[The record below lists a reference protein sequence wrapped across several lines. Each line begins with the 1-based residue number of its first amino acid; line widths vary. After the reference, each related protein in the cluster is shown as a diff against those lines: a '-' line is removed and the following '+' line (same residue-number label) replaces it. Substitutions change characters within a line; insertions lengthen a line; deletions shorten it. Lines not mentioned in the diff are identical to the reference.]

1 MHRSKRPVA
10 VLIWIL
16 TVAAGIAAV
25 HPARAVDGGE
35 AQWIW
40 SPDHPPFN
48 APKGECYFRKSF
60 RSGGTE
66 SGRIEIA
73 CDNGY
78 ELFVNGRLVG
88 SGSDWKTFDVY
99 DIQKLLVP
107 GNNTI
112 AVHSFNDAEGAAG
125 LIARVTVKQR
135 GNTDQ
140 SFSTDGTWRTATNE
154 QRNWQT
160 PRFNDGRW
168 APALVLGELRKAAPW
183 KDNYTTGQRQA
194 GARFTAAPN
203 FRVERVTSPEAAGS
217 LVAMAFNER
226 GEIIAS
232 RAGGPLVRVRDE
244 NGDGAPEAV
253 AVYCEKVTSCQG
265 ILPLNGHVFAVGEGP
280 DGTGFYRISDEDSDG
295 VGEAVTTLFKF
306 KGSMGEHGPH
316 APLLGPDGMI
326 YLMIGNH
333 SSTELPFEPTS
344 PHHHYYEGD
353 LLTPK
358 YEDAGGHAVGIKAPC
373 GIVVRTNLQG
383 EFVELVAGGMRN
395 AYDMVFNKQGD
406 LFTWDSD
413 MEWDEGLPWFRPTRV
428 LQLVPGGEYGSRSGW
443 SVWPDYY
450 IDGLPPLSNTG
461 RGSPTGV
468 ECYNHHMYPAR
479 YHNALFL
486 CDWSLGRIV
495 VARMEPADG
504 TYAARNE
511 LFLQGRPL
519 NVTDIAV
526 GPDGWLY
533 FSTGGRDTEGGIYRI
548 VYGGRIPPRP
558 KEAGIIQA
566 IRQPQLYSAWGRNRV
581 ANIKRELGN
590 SWASDLT
597 TLIQSPRY
605 SADDRTRGL
614 DLMQLVGPSPST
626 ALLVKLSQDSEAAV
640 RAKATDLMAVHVDD
654 ATNARLVELLDD
666 DDPTVRRKACEAIVR
681 AEAPLPVAKLV
692 ALMSDSSRF
701 VGWAAMRAL
710 EQAPTDNWRSTV
722 LSTEHPR
729 QFLLGS
735 VALLQLEPNHETGMA
750 VIGRASEFLQ
760 GFLSDDDFLGL
771 LRVMELALVRGEIKP
786 DEVAAL
792 RTQLAEE
799 YPALEPRM
807 NRELVRLL
815 VYLQDPTVLPRY
827 LEEIARS
834 DNPVPDKIH
843 VALCLKFLNAGWT
856 TEHRLAVLRF
866 YEQARVMPGGHS
878 YAGYIDNVSRDFV
891 ASMTPDEQ
899 WLVVT
904 QGDALPSAA
913 LRALP
918 SLVGD
923 LPEDRV
929 AALIELDRRLQGT
942 EGDAARSLGVGLIA
956 VLGQSRRPEA
966 MTYLRDVF
974 EHQPERRQ
982 DAAMGLAQEPNGE
995 NWDFL
1000 VRALPVCEGPAAQ
1013 EVLMQLAQVDHKPD
1027 QPEPLRQVI
1036 LTGLKL
1042 GDGGG
1047 KYAVS
1052 LLEKWTG
1059 QQPEYSED
1067 KWNVALA
1074 AWQEWF
1080 TAKYPDQPPPQL
1092 PSGSEENKWTFD
1104 ELLKYITGDEGSHGS
1119 AERGAAVFD
1128 KAQCVKCHRY
1138 GTRGEGVGPDLSGV
1152 SRRFQRK
1159 EVLESVMHP
1168 SQVISD
1174 QYASKTVVT
1183 TAGLTYTGIVAPS
1196 GEKAIVVLQPSAE
1209 KVVIPNDEVDEVVPS
1224 NKSAMPEGLFNNLTL
1239 EEIADLFAYLGRP
1252 PQ

>member
-1 MHRSKRPVA
+1 MDRSKRLLA
-10 VLIWIL
+10 VLISCL
-16 TVAAGIAAV
+16 VASVVVLPAK
-25 HPARAVDGGE
+25 PARAVDSGE

-40 SPDHPPFN
+40 SPDHAPFN
-48 APKGECYFRKSF
+48 APQGTCYFRRSF
-60 RSGGTE
+60 RMGAPE
-66 SGRIEIA
+66 SGRIEIT
-73 CDNGY
+73 CDNAY
-78 ELFVNGRLVG
+78 ELFVNGRPVG
-88 SGSDWKTFDVY
+88 AGKDWKTFDDY
-99 DIQKLLVP
+99 DIGRLLVV
-107 GNNTI
+107 GDNTI
-112 AVHSFNDAEGAAG
+112 AVRCMNDEPGSAG
-125 LIARVTVKQR
+125 LIARVTVKQK

-140 SFSTDGTWRTATNE
+140 SYSTDGSWRVTTEE
-154 QRNWQT
+154 QRNWQAS
-160 PRFNDGRW
+160 RFNDSRW
-168 APALVLGELRKAAPW
+168 AAAQVLGELREASAW
-183 KDNYTTGQRQA
+183 KDHFAGDQRQG

-203 FRVERVTSPEAAGS
+203 FRVERVTTPEAVGS
-217 LVAMAFNER
+217 VVAMAFNER

-232 RAGGPLVRVRDE
+232 RAGGPLVRVRDD

-253 AVYCEKVTSCQG
+253 SVYCDKVTNCQG

-280 DGTGFYRISDEDSDG
+280 EGTGFYRVSDSDSDG
-295 VGEAVTTLFKF
+295 VGETITTLFKF
-306 KGSMGEHGPH
+306 KGRMGEHGPH

-333 SSTELPFEPTS
+333 SSVDLPVEPTS
-344 PHHHYYEGD
+344 PYHHYYEGD

-373 GIVVRTNLQG
+373 GVVVRTNLQG

-395 AYDMVFNKQGD
+395 AYDMAFNKQGD

-413 MEWDEGLPWFRPTRV
+413 MEWDEGLPWYRPTRV

-443 SVWPDYY
+443 SVWPDYF

-461 RGSPTGV
+461 RGSPAGV
-468 ECYNHHMYPAR
+468 ECYNHHMYPTR

-495 VARMEPADG
+495 VARMEPSNG

-533 FSTGGRDTEGGIYRI
+533 FATGGRDTEGGIYRI
-548 VYGGRIPPRP
+548 VYGGRVPPRP
-558 KEAGIIQA
+558 KEAGVIQA

-581 ANIKRELGN
+581 ANIKREIGD
-590 SWASDLT
+590 SWAADLT
-597 TLIQSPRY
+597 ALIQSPRY

-626 ALLVKLSQDSEAAV
+626 TLLVKLSRDGEKAV
-640 RAKATDLMAVHVDD
+640 RAKAVDLMGVHVDD
-654 ATNARLVELLDD
+654 ATNARLIELLDD
-666 DDPTVRRKACEAIVR
+666 EDPTVRRKACESLVR

-692 ALMSDSSRF
+692 ALLTDASRF
-701 VGWAAMRAL
+701 VARAAMRAL
-710 EQAPTDNWRSTV
+710 QQAPIDNWRSTV
-722 LSTEHPR
+722 LSSPHSR

-735 VALLQLEPNHETGMA
+735 VALLQLEPKHETGLA
-750 VIGRASEFLQ
+750 VIEHASELMQ

-771 LRVMELALVRGEIKP
+771 LRVMELALIRGEIKP
-786 DEVAAL
+786 DEVAPL
-792 RTQLAEE
+792 RGQLAEE

-807 NRELVRLL
+807 NRELARLL
-815 VYLQDPTVLPRY
+815 IYLQDATVLPRY
-827 LEEIARS
+827 LEELARD
-834 DNPVPDKIH
+834 DNPVPEKIH
-843 VALCLKFLNAGWT
+843 LGLSLRYLNSGWT
-856 TEHRLAVLRF
+856 TEDRLAVLRF
-866 YEQARVMPGGHS
+866 YEQARVLPGGHS

-904 QGDALPSAA
+904 QGDTLPSAA

-918 SLVGD
+918 SLVGE

-929 AALIELDRRLQGT
+929 TALIELDRRLQSNPT
-942 EGDAARSLGVGLIA
+942 DATRDLGVGLIA
-956 VLGQSRRPEA
+956 ILGQSRRPEA
-966 MTYLRDVF
+966 MAYLRDVF
-974 EHQPERRQ
+974 EQLPERRQ

-1059 QQPEYSED
+1059 QRPEYSED
-1067 KWNVALA
+1067 KTNVALA

-1080 TAKYPDQPPPQL
+1080 TQKYPDQPPPQL
-1092 PSGSEENKWTFD
+1092 PTAGEENKHSFE
-1104 ELLKYITGDEGSHGS
+1104 ELLAFLNSDEAAHGD
-1119 AERGAAVFD
+1119 ATRGAAVFD
-1128 KAQCVKCHRY
+1128 KAQCIKCHRF
-1138 GTRGEGVGPDLSGV
+1138 GARGEGVGPDLSGV
-1152 SRRFQRK
+1152 SRRFQKK
-1159 EVLESVMHP
+1159 EVLESVIHP

-1174 QYASKTVVT
+1174 QYSSKTVVT
-1183 TAGLTYTGIVAPS
+1183 TGGLTYTGIVAPS
-1196 GEKAIVVLQPSAE
+1196 GENAIVVLQASAE
-1209 KVVIPNDEVDEVVPS
+1209 KVVIAKDEIEEIVPS
-1224 NKSAMPEGLFNNLTL
+1224 NKSAMPEGLFNTLTL